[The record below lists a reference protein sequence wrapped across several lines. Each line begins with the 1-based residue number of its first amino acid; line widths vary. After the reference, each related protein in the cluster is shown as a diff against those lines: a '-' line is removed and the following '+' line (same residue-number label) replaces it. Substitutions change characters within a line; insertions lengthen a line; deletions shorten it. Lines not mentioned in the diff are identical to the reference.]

1 MKNYFELFNLA
12 PKFIIDL
19 NEIEKKY
26 HQFQNQFHPDKA
38 DFNSIEHSI
47 LINEAYK
54 ILSDDF
60 LRASHLLQLKNID
73 IEDDENQVKPD
84 ISTLQEILD
93 LQEKIFEINNL
104 NEILVLK
111 NNLNSQIKKLIDDFQ
126 NAFEANKFNEASQFL
141 IKAKYL
147 KKSLIDLK
155 NRQKNLN

>member
-12 PKFIIDL
+12 PNFTIDL
-19 NEIEKKY
+19 KEIEKKY

-73 IEDDENQVKPD
+73 IENDENHIKPD

-104 NEILVLK
+104 AEILVLK

-126 NAFEANKFNEASQFL
+126 NAFAINKFNEATQFL

>member
-1 MKNYFELFNLA
+1 MKNYFELFNIF
-12 PKFIIDL
+12 PKFTIDL
-19 NEIEKKY
+19 NEIEQKY

-73 IEDDENQVKPD
+73 IENDENHIKPD
-84 ISTLQEILD
+84 ISTLQAILD
-93 LQEKIFEINNL
+93 LQEKIFEINNFD
-104 NEILVLK
+104 EILALK
-111 NNLNSQIKKLIDDFQ
+111 NNLNSQINNLINNFQ
-126 NAFEANKFNEASQFL
+126 NAFEANELNEATQFL

-155 NRQKNLN
+155 NRQKNLK

>member
-1 MKNYFELFNLA
+1 MKNYFELFNLS
-12 PKFIIDL
+12 PKFTIDL
-19 NEIEKKY
+19 HEIEEKY

-73 IEDDENQVKPD
+73 IEDDENHIKPD

>member
-1 MKNYFELFNLA
+1 MKNYFELFNLT

-19 NEIEKKY
+19 NEIEQKY
-26 HQFQNQFHPDKA
+26 HKFQNQFHPDKA
-38 DFNSIEHSI
+38 DFDSIEHSI

-73 IEDDENQVKPD
+73 IENDENHIKPD

-93 LQEKIFEINNL
+93 LQEKIFEINNFD
-104 NEILVLK
+104 EILALK

-126 NAFEANKFNEASQFL
+126 NAFEVNKFNEATQFL

-155 NRQKNLN
+155 NRQKNLK

>member
-12 PKFIIDL
+12 PKFTIDL

-26 HQFQNQFHPDKA
+26 HQFQNEFHPDKA
-38 DFNSIEHSI
+38 DFNSIEQSI

-73 IEDDENQVKPD
+73 IENDENHIKPD

-126 NAFEANKFNEASQFL
+126 NAFEANKFNEATQFL

>member
-1 MKNYFELFNLA
+1 MKNYFELFNLT
-12 PKFIIDL
+12 PKFTIDL
-19 NEIEKKY
+19 SEIEKKY

-38 DFNSIEHSI
+38 DFDSIEHSI

-73 IEDDENQVKPD
+73 IENDENHIKPD
-84 ISTLQEILD
+84 ITTLQEILD
-93 LQEKIFEINNL
+93 LQEKIFEIDNL
-104 NEILVLK
+104 DEILVLK
-111 NNLNSQIKKLIDDFQ
+111 NNLNSQIKKLINDFQ
-126 NAFEANKFNEASQFL
+126 NAFEANKFNEATQFL

-155 NRQKNLN
+155 NRQKNLK

>member
-12 PKFIIDL
+12 PKFTIDL

-26 HQFQNQFHPDKA
+26 HQFQNEFHPDKA
-38 DFNSIEHSI
+38 DFNSIEQSI

-73 IEDDENQVKPD
+73 IENDENHIKPD

-111 NNLNSQIKKLIDDFQ
+111 NNLNSQIKYLIDDFQ
-126 NAFEANKFNEASQFL
+126 NAFEANKFNEATQFL

>member
-1 MKNYFELFNLA
+1 MKNYFEIFNLA
-12 PKFIIDL
+12 PKFTIDL
-19 NEIEKKY
+19 NEIEQKY

-73 IEDDENQVKPD
+73 IENDENHIKPD
-84 ISTLQEILD
+84 ISTLQAILD

-104 NEILVLK
+104 DEILALK
-111 NNLNSQIKKLIDDFQ
+111 NNLNSQIKNLINNFQ
-126 NAFEANKFNEASQFL
+126 NAFEVNELNEATQFL

-155 NRQKNLN
+155 NRQKNLK

>member
-1 MKNYFELFNLA
+1 MKNYFELFNLT
-12 PKFIIDL
+12 PKFTIDL
-19 NEIEKKY
+19 SEIEQKY

-38 DFNSIEHSI
+38 DLNSIEHSI

-73 IEDDENQVKPD
+73 IENDENHIKPD
-84 ISTLQEILD
+84 ISTLQAILD
-93 LQEKIFEINNL
+93 LQEEIFEINNFD
-104 NEILVLK
+104 EILALK
-111 NNLNSQIKKLIDDFQ
+111 NNLNSQINNLINNFQ
-126 NAFEANKFNEASQFL
+126 NAFEANELNEATQFL

-155 NRQKNLN
+155 NRQKNLK

>member
-1 MKNYFELFNLA
+1 MKNYFELFNLK
-12 PKFIIDL
+12 PKFTIDL
-19 NEIEKKY
+19 SEIEQKY

-38 DFNSIEHSI
+38 DFDSIEHSI

-54 ILSDDF
+54 VLSDDF

-73 IEDDENQVKPD
+73 IENDENHIKPD
-84 ISTLQEILD
+84 ITTLKEILD

-104 NEILVLK
+104 DEILVLK
-111 NNLNSQIKKLIDDFQ
+111 NNLNSQIKKLINDFQ
-126 NAFEANKFNEASQFL
+126 NAFETNDFNEATQFL

-155 NRQKNLN
+155 NRQKNLK

>member
-1 MKNYFELFNLA
+1 MKNHFELFNLT
-12 PKFIIDL
+12 PKFTIDL
-19 NEIEKKY
+19 NEIEQKY

-38 DFNSIEHSI
+38 DFDSIEHSI

-73 IEDDENQVKPD
+73 IENDENHIKPD
-84 ISTLQEILD
+84 ITTLQEILD
-93 LQEKIFEINNL
+93 LQEKIFEIDNL
-104 NEILVLK
+104 DKILAIK
-111 NNLNSQIKKLIDDFQ
+111 NNLNSQIQKLINDFQ
-126 NAFEANKFNEASQFL
+126 NTFEANKFNEATQFL

-155 NRQKNLN
+155 NRQKNLK

>member
-1 MKNYFELFNLA
+1 MKNYFELFNLT
-12 PKFIIDL
+12 PKFTIDL
-19 NEIEKKY
+19 NEIEQKY

-73 IEDDENQVKPD
+73 IENDENHIKPD
-84 ISTLQEILD
+84 ISTLQAILD
-93 LQEKIFEINNL
+93 LQEEIFEINNL
-104 NEILVLK
+104 DEILVLK
-111 NNLNSQIKKLIDDFQ
+111 NNLNSQIKNLINNFQ
-126 NAFEANKFNEASQFL
+126 NAFEGNELNEATQFL

-155 NRQKNLN
+155 NRQKNLK

>member
-1 MKNYFELFNLA
+1 MKNYFELFNLT
-12 PKFIIDL
+12 PKFTIDL

-73 IEDDENQVKPD
+73 IENDENHIKPD
-84 ISTLQEILD
+84 ISTLQDILD

-111 NNLNSQIKKLIDDFQ
+111 NSLNLQIKKLIDDFQ
-126 NAFEANKFNEASQFL
+126 NAFEINKFNEASQFL

>member
-1 MKNYFELFNLA
+1 MKNYFELFNLPA
-12 PKFIIDL
+12 KFNINL
-19 NEIEKKY
+19 LEVEQKY

-38 DFNSIEHSI
+38 DFSSIEQSI
-47 LINEAYK
+47 LFNEAYK

-73 IEDDENQVKPD
+73 IENDENHIKPD

-93 LQEKIFEINNL
+93 LQEKIFEIDNL
-104 NEILVLK
+104 HEILELK
-111 NNLNSQIKKLIDDFQ
+111 NNLNSQIKNLITNFQ
-126 NAFEANKFNEASQFL
+126 NAFEANQIKEATQFL

>member
-12 PKFIIDL
+12 PKFTIDL

-26 HQFQNQFHPDKA
+26 HQFQNEFHPDKA
-38 DFNSIEHSI
+38 DFNSIEQSI

-73 IEDDENQVKPD
+73 IENDENHIKPD

>member
-12 PKFIIDL
+12 PKFTIDL

-26 HQFQNQFHPDKA
+26 HQFQNEFHPDKA
-38 DFNSIEHSI
+38 DFNSIEQSI

-73 IEDDENQVKPD
+73 IENDENHIKPD

-111 NNLNSQIKKLIDDFQ
+111 NNLNSQIKKLINDFQ
-126 NAFEANKFNEASQFL
+126 NAFEANKSNEATQFL

>member
-12 PKFIIDL
+12 PKFTIDL

-26 HQFQNQFHPDKA
+26 HQFQNEFHPDKA
-38 DFNSIEHSI
+38 DFNSIEQSI

-73 IEDDENQVKPD
+73 IENDENHIKPD

-111 NNLNSQIKKLIDDFQ
+111 NNLNLQIKNLIDDFQ
-126 NAFEANKFNEASQFL
+126 NAFEVNKFNEASQFL

>member
-12 PKFIIDL
+12 PNFTIDL
-19 NEIEKKY
+19 KGIEKKY

-73 IEDDENQVKPD
+73 IENDENHIKPD

>member
-1 MKNYFELFNLA
+1 MKNYFELFNLS
-12 PKFIIDL
+12 PKFTIDL
-19 NEIEKKY
+19 SEIEKKY

-73 IEDDENQVKPD
+73 IEDDENHIKPD

-93 LQEKIFEINNL
+93 LQEEIFEINNL
-104 NEILVLK
+104 NEILALK
-111 NNLNSQIKKLIDDFQ
+111 NNLNSQIKKLINDFQ
-126 NAFEANKFNEASQFL
+126 NAFEVNKFNEATQFL

>member
-1 MKNYFELFNLA
+1 MKNYFELFNIS
-12 PKFIIDL
+12 PKFTIDL
-19 NEIEKKY
+19 SEIEQKY

-73 IEDDENQVKPD
+73 IENDENHIKPD
-84 ISTLQEILD
+84 ISTLQTILD
-93 LQEKIFEINNL
+93 LQEKIFEINNFD
-104 NEILVLK
+104 EILALK
-111 NNLNSQIKKLIDDFQ
+111 NNLNSQINNLINNFQ
-126 NAFEANKFNEASQFL
+126 NAFEANELNEATQFL

-155 NRQKNLN
+155 NRQKNLK

>member
-1 MKNYFELFNLA
+1 MKNYFELFNLT
-12 PKFIIDL
+12 PKFTIDL
-19 NEIEKKY
+19 SEIEQKY

-38 DFNSIEHSI
+38 DFDSIEHSI

-73 IEDDENQVKPD
+73 IENDENHIKPD

-93 LQEKIFEINNL
+93 LQEIIFEIDNL
-104 NEILVLK
+104 DEILVLK
-111 NNLNSQIKKLIDDFQ
+111 NNLSSQIKKLIDDFQ
-126 NAFEANKFNEASQFL
+126 NAFAINKFIEATQFL

-155 NRQKNLN
+155 NRQKNLT